1 MQPTGPVICSAIL
14 LTFLCCAA
22 LAQPNSQSS
31 FEDIAQAATF
41 ERETGKTEASVR
53 DYQRALAIKPDW
65 TEGWWY
71 LATLHYDADRFADA
85 RAEFERVIQQ
95 LPSMGA
101 AWSFLGL
108 CEFELKDYTSAR
120 GHLEKGAALGPG
132 DDPDL
137 EKVAAHHLALLR
149 TAPAAGAVDAGTFNN
164 AMAAYSSGAYIEAV
178 SLLKTWLGSRPTDG
192 TAWAVL
198 GLSEFELK
206 DYENSRQHLERGLEF
221 GFGGSPESVQLANYR
236 LAILLNRAGEFEEA
250 AAVLNSHDD
259 TKALSKEMEFALGM
273 SLLRIA
279 AFPQDVENSIRAI
292 VQTAGATAKM
302 LHTSQYNLAFE
313 NFAAML
319 KQQPSLPFLHYAY
332 GTALIALSRYDEAEP
347 QMRDELRIS
356 PNSELP
362 LLRLASIAIRQL
374 RPLDAMG
381 AAAQALKLAPTS
393 GEAHYLMGRACL
405 EAGQIEN
412 AVRELETAS
421 TLTPNSPEIHFNL
434 AKAYTRAKNL
444 QKAEQERLTFL
455 RLNALAEQQKGREG
469 SQTYAVPREASDL
482 QHETDGSTT
491 PH

>member
-1 MQPTGPVICSAIL
+1 
-14 LTFLCCAA
+14 
-22 LAQPNSQSS
+22 
-31 FEDIAQAATF
+31 
-41 ERETGKTEASVR
+41 
-53 DYQRALAIKPDW
+53 
-65 TEGWWY
+65 
-71 LATLHYDADRFADA
+71 
-85 RAEFERVIQQ
+85 
-95 LPSMGA
+95 
-101 AWSFLGL
+101 
-108 CEFELKDYTSAR
+108 
-120 GHLEKGAALGPG
+120 
-132 DDPDL
+132 
-137 EKVAAHHLALLR
+137 
-149 TAPAAGAVDAGTFNN
+149 
-164 AMAAYSSGAYIEAV
+164 
-178 SLLKTWLGSRPTDG
+178 
-192 TAWAVL
+192 
-198 GLSEFELK
+198 
-206 DYENSRQHLERGLEF
+206 
-221 GFGGSPESVQLANYR
+221 
-236 LAILLNRAGEFEEA
+236 
-250 AAVLNSHDD
+250 LNSHDD

-279 AFPQDVENSIRAI
+279 AFPQDVENSIRPI

-302 LHTSQYNLAFE
+302 LHTSQYNLAFA

-347 QMRDELRIS
+347 QMRDELHIS

-412 AVRELETAS
+412 AVHELEIAS
-421 TLTPNSPEIHFNL
+421 TITPNSPEIHFNL

-469 SQTYAVPREASDL
+469 SQMYAGPREASDL
-482 QHETDGSTT
+482 QHEAARSTT